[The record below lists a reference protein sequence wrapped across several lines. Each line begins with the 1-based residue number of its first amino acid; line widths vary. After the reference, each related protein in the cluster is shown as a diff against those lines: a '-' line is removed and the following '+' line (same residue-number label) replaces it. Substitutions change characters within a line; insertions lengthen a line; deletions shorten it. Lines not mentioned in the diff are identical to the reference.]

1 MQQHSGPRTASVAD
15 EEHGQ
20 AVAAA
25 AEAVTEAAEMDA
37 GPTDVEMATA
47 AQATAAAELVERGR
61 RELADLQAASDAS
74 WYQAAIELAEAELQ
88 AALEQARQQLA
99 EASVAAPA
107 TATATAAATQLEL
120 ESATGCWTQRGQ

>member
-1 MQQHSGPRTASVAD
+1 M
-15 EEHGQ
+15 
-20 AVAAA
+20 AAA
-25 AEAVTEAAEMDA
+25 AEAVPEAAEMDA
-37 GPTDVEMATA
+37 GPTEVEMAT
-47 AQATAAAELVERGR
+47 AELVERGR

-99 EASVAAPA
+99 EAPVAAA